1 MTAVFD
7 DIRVL
12 DLSSGPV
19 GGIATMVLADF
30 GAEVVKLERPGG
42 DPLRSLA
49 AAPMWLRGK
58 RSIEADLKTDAG
70 RARLLE
76 LSRNADVVVTTLRPG
91 NAERLGADY
100 SALAAHNPRLIY
112 CSITGFGPRGP
123 YADYP
128 AYEGVVA
135 AKSGRMQG
143 FTGQRTREGPGFAAV
158 PVGAHA
164 ASQGA
169 VHGIAAALIERERCG
184 RGQIVETSLLQGMLP
199 FDLLQLL
206 LTQLHEREPDTFP
219 DILVIGGGMPTLN
232 YHPVMAADGRWIQL
246 GNLLEH
252 LFYAFMDAADLTELF
267 AEEQWQGGQAEWSE
281 QAVEEM
287 RDRILER
294 MQERSAEEWMQIF
307 RASGNVAA
315 EIFTPTNDALDNL
328 DMQAN
333 GDVITLEDPQ
343 LGPVRQLGPIAQLD
357 QTPAQI
363 ARPAPAVGE
372 ANGLH
377 WPSRNGASA
386 TPPNSAQP
394 SDQPNG
400 KPLDGITIL
409 EFATIIATPIGVSML
424 ADLGARVIKVEPI
437 GGDPFRGMGG
447 GPLTGLLAAKTNA
460 AKESICVDLKSE
472 AGQAIVADLIK
483 NAHAI
488 VHNYRPGVP
497 ERLGIGYETARALR
511 PDIVW
516 VSANGYGADSP
527 GARRPSAHPVP
538 GAAVGGA
545 LYQAGAAMP
554 PAACEGLDEIREA
567 SRQLMRANEANPD
580 PNTGVLV
587 ASATLLGLYAQQR
600 YGIGQRIFVNM
611 LAANAYANADDFVA
625 YDGKPP
631 RRQVDAE
638 LYGLSALYRLYPT
651 AQGWV
656 FLAAP
661 TDTEWRTFAQIAA
674 PALADDPRFADA
686 PSRDAH
692 DAELADAL
700 TAVFAARSAAE
711 WEALLTPHRIGCVA
725 ADAHS
730 AGQFFAHDDHIE
742 ANGFAPHATHQRHG
756 NLRRWG
762 PLTVCAGGRTDYAPG
777 VLAGAET
784 NAILQEIGRTTAEIA
799 TLRANTTVWSEPVH
813 RQPLST

>member
-58 RSIEADLKTDAG
+58 RSVEADLKTGAG
-70 RARLLE
+70 RARLRE
-76 LSRNADVVVTTLRPG
+76 LGREADVVVTTLRPG
-91 NAERLGADY
+91 NAERLGADHA
-100 SALAAHNPRLIY
+100 ALAADNPRLIY

-143 FTGQRTREGPGFAAV
+143 FTGQRKREGPGFAAV
-158 PVGAHA
+158 PVGTHA

-184 RGQIVETSLLQGMLP
+184 RGQVVETSLLQGMLP

-206 LTQLHEREPDTFP
+206 LTQLHEREPDVFP

-294 MQERSAEEWMQIF
+294 MQERSAEEWMDIF

-333 GDVITLEDPQ
+333 GDAITIDDPT

-357 QTPAQI
+357 ETPAEI

-377 WPSRNGASA
+377 WQSRNGASVA
-386 TPPNSAQP
+386 PPNGARPNTQP
-394 SDQPNG
+394 SG
-400 KPLDGITIL
+400 KPLDGLTVL

-460 AKESICVDLKSE
+460 AKESICIDLKSE

-483 NAHAI
+483 DADAI

-497 ERLGIGYETARALR
+497 ERLGIGYETASALR
-511 PDIVW
+511 PGIVW

-587 ASATLLGLYAQQR
+587 ASATLLGLYAQRR
-600 YGIGQRIFVNM
+600 YGVGQRIFVNM

-625 YDGKPP
+625 YEGKPP
-631 RRQVDAE
+631 RREVDAE

-651 AQGWV
+651 AEGWV
-656 FLAAP
+656 FLATPA
-661 TDTEWRTFAQIAA
+661 DAEWQTFCEIAA

-700 TAVFAARSAAE
+700 TAVFATRPAAE

-725 ADAHS
+725 ADAQS
-730 AGQFFAHDDHIE
+730 AGQFFAHDDHIQQ
-742 ANGFAPHATHQRHG
+742 NGFAPHAAHQRHG
-756 NLRRWG
+756 ALRRWG
-762 PLTVCAGGRTDYAPG
+762 PLTVCAGGREDYAPG

-784 NAILQEIGRTTAEIA
+784 DAILAEIGRTDAEIA
-799 TLRANTTVWSEPVH
+799 ALRAAGTVWSESAIQ
-813 RQPLST
+813 RTA

>member
-1 MTAVFD
+1 MTAVFEG
-7 DIRVL
+7 IRVL

-19 GGIATMVLADF
+19 GGTATMVLADF

-58 RSIEADLKTDAG
+58 RSVEADLKTENG

-76 LSRNADVVVTTLRPG
+76 LSREADVVVSTLRPG

-100 SALAAHNPRLIY
+100 ATLAADNPRLIY

-143 FTGQRTREGPGFAAV
+143 FTGQRKREGPGFAAV
-158 PVGAHA
+158 PVGSHA

-206 LTQLHEREPDTFP
+206 LTQLHEREPDIYP

-252 LFYAFMDAADLTELF
+252 LFYAFMDAADLTDLF

-281 QAVEEM
+281 AALEEM

-294 MQERSAEEWMQIF
+294 MQERTAEEWMEIF

-315 EIFTPTNDALDNL
+315 EIFTPTNDALDNI

-333 GDVITLEDPQ
+333 GDVITIEDPCV
-343 LGPVRQLGPIAQLD
+343 GPVRQLGPIGHFDA
-357 QTPAQI
+357 TPAEI

-372 ANGLH
+372 ADGFR
-377 WPSRNGASA
+377 WQSRNGASI
-386 TPPNSAQP
+386 TPPNGAQP
-394 SDQPNG
+394 SG
-400 KPLDGITIL
+400 KPLDGITVL

-447 GPLTGLLAAKTNA
+447 GPLTGMLAAKTNA

-483 NAHAI
+483 DAHAI

-516 VSANGYGADSP
+516 VSANGYGANSP

-554 PAACEGLDEIREA
+554 PAACERLDEIREA

-587 ASATLLGLYAQQR
+587 ASATLLGLYAQRR

-611 LAANAYANADDFVA
+611 LAANAYANADDFVG
-625 YDGKPP
+625 YEGKPP
-631 RRQVDAE
+631 RRQVDAD

-651 AQGWV
+651 AKGWV

-661 TDTEWRTFAQIAA
+661 TDAEWAAFCSIAA
-674 PALADDPRFADA
+674 PALADDPRFADSE
-686 PSRDAH
+686 SRDAR

-700 TAVFAARSAAE
+700 TAVFAARPAAE
-711 WEALLTPHRIGCVA
+711 WEALLTPHRVGCVA
-725 ADAHS
+725 ADAQTP
-730 AGQFFAHDDHIE
+730 GQFFTHDAHIE
-742 ANGFAPHATHQRHG
+742 ANGFAPVAEHQRLG
-756 NLRRWG
+756 KLRRWG
-762 PLTVCAGGRTDYAPG
+762 PLTTCAGGRTDYAPG

-784 NAILQEIGRTTAEIA
+784 DAILQEIGRPDAEIA
-799 TLRANTTVWSEPVH
+799 NLRASGTVWSEPV
-813 RQPLST
+813 QLAD

>member
-1 MTAVFD
+1 MTAVFEG
-7 DIRVL
+7 IRVL

-58 RSIEADLKTDAG
+58 RSVEADLKTQDG

-76 LSRNADVVVTTLRPG
+76 LSREADVVVSTLRPG

-100 SALAAHNPRLIY
+100 ATLAADNPRLIY

-143 FTGQRTREGPGFAAV
+143 FIGQRKREGPGFAAV
-158 PVGAHA
+158 PVGSHA

-206 LTQLHEREPDTFP
+206 LTQLHEREPDIYP

-232 YHPVMAADGRWIQL
+232 YHPVMAADGRWIQM

-267 AEEQWQGGQAEWSE
+267 AEEQWQGNQAEWSE
-281 QAVEEM
+281 AALEEM

-294 MQERSAEEWMQIF
+294 MQERTAEEWMEIF

-333 GDVITLEDPQ
+333 GDVITIEDPCV
-343 LGPVRQLGPIAQLD
+343 GPMRQLGPIGHFD
-357 QTPAQI
+357 QTPAEI

-372 ANGLH
+372 ADG
-377 WPSRNGASA
+377 WGWQSRNGASVV
-386 TPPNSAQP
+386 PPNGVLP
-394 SDQPNG
+394 SG
-400 KPLDGITIL
+400 KPLDGITVL

-483 NAHAI
+483 DAHAI

-497 ERLGIGYETARALR
+497 ERLGIGYETACALR

-516 VSANGYGADSP
+516 VSANGYGANSP

-554 PAACEGLDEIREA
+554 PVACEGLDEIREA

-587 ASATLLGLYAQQR
+587 ASATLLGLYAQRR

-611 LAANAYANADDFVA
+611 LAANAYANADDFVG
-625 YDGKPP
+625 YEGKPP
-631 RRQVDAE
+631 RRQVDAD

-651 AQGWV
+651 AEGWV

-661 TDTEWRTFAQIAA
+661 TDAEWAAFCQIAA
-674 PALADDPRFADA
+674 PALADDPRFAD
-686 PSRDAH
+686 SENRDAC

-700 TAVFAARSAAE
+700 TGVFAARPAAE

-725 ADAHS
+725 ADAQTP
-730 AGQFFAHDDHIE
+730 GQFFAHDAHIHQ
-742 ANGFAPHATHQRHG
+742 NGFAPHAAHQRLG

-762 PLTVCAGGRTDYAPG
+762 PLTTCAGGRDDYAPG

-784 NAILQEIGRTTAEIA
+784 DAILQEIGREEAEIA
-799 TLRANTTVWSEPVH
+799 NLRASATVWSEPV
-813 RQPLST
+813 QLAD

>member
-1 MTAVFD
+1 MTAVFEG
-7 DIRVL
+7 IRVL

-19 GGIATMVLADF
+19 GGMATMVLADF

-58 RSIEADLKTDAG
+58 RSVEADLKTEDG
-70 RARLLE
+70 RAQLLE
-76 LSRNADVVVTTLRPG
+76 LSREADVVVATLRPG

-100 SALAAHNPRLIY
+100 ATLVADNPRLIY

-143 FTGQRTREGPGFAAV
+143 FTGQRKREGPGFAAV
-158 PVGAHA
+158 PVGSHA

-206 LTQLHEREPDTFP
+206 LTQLHEREPDIYP

-232 YHPVMAADGRWIQL
+232 YHPVMTADGRWIQL

-252 LFYAFMDAADLTELF
+252 LFYAFMDAADLTDLF
-267 AEEQWQGGQAEWSE
+267 AEEQWQGGQTEWSE
-281 QAVEEM
+281 AALEEM

-294 MQERSAEEWMQIF
+294 MQERSAEEWMEIF

-333 GDVITLEDPQ
+333 GDVITIEDPCV
-343 LGPVRQLGPIAQLD
+343 GAVRQLGPIGHFD
-357 QTPAQI
+357 ETPAEI
-363 ARPAPAVGE
+363 MRPAPAVGE
-372 ANGLH
+372 ADGFR
-377 WPSRNGASA
+377 WPSRNGASI
-386 TPPNSAQP
+386 TPPNGAQP
-394 SDQPNG
+394 SG
-400 KPLDGITIL
+400 KPLDGVTVL

-447 GPLTGLLAAKTNA
+447 GPLTGMLAAKTNA

-483 NAHAI
+483 DAHAI

-516 VSANGYGADSP
+516 VSANGYGANSP

-554 PAACEGLDEIREA
+554 PAVCEGLDEIREA

-587 ASATLLGLYAQQR
+587 ASATLLGLYAQRR

-611 LAANAYANADDFVA
+611 LAANAYANADDFVS
-625 YDGKPP
+625 YESKPP
-631 RRQVDAE
+631 RCQVDAE

-651 AQGWV
+651 AEGWV

-661 TDTEWRTFAQIAA
+661 SDTEWAAFCSIAA

-686 PSRDAH
+686 TSRDAH
-692 DAELADAL
+692 DAELAAAL
-700 TAVFAARSAAE
+700 TAVFAARPAAK

-725 ADAHS
+725 ADAQTP
-730 AGQFFAHDDHIE
+730 GQFFAHDAHIE
-742 ANGFAPHATHQRHG
+742 QNGFAPHAAHQRHG

-762 PLTVCAGGRTDYAPG
+762 PITTCAGGRTDYAPG

-784 NAILQEIGRTTAEIA
+784 DAILQEIGREEAEIA
-799 TLRANTTVWSEPVH
+799 DLRASGTVWSEPV
-813 RQPLST
+813 QLAT